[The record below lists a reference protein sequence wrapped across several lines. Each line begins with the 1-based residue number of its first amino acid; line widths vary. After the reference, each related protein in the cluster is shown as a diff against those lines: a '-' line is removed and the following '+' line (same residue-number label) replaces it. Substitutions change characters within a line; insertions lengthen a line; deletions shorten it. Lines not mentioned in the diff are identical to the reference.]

1 MAVIA
6 VFNQKG
12 GVGKTTTSLNI
23 SAALACLERRPL
35 AIDLDP
41 QAHLTLSLGIPEEGR
56 QGSTIASFFREEL
69 PLAKLVLDL
78 PNGLRL
84 IPGHMELSKVDAL
97 YGKST
102 SIASRLRNGLH
113 ESLAWEDNP
122 ILIDCCPML
131 GVLSLNAIF
140 AADRVLIPVSAD
152 YLSMQGVDKLDAA
165 LGVLEKALKR
175 RIERKVVV
183 TRFDSRRKFSHQV
196 YAQLKDRYGE
206 DLCET
211 RITENVSLAE
221 SPAHGKSVLDFAPHS
236 QGAKDYLALTAELIE
251 KNFIH

>member
-12 GVGKTTTSLNI
+12 GVGKTTTCLNV

-41 QAHLTLSLGIPEEGR
+41 QAHLTLSFGLRDESREG
-56 QGSTIASFFREEL
+56 GTIADFYRSEK
-69 PLAKLVLDL
+69 PLVGLVRDL
-78 PNGLRL
+78 ANGMRL
-84 IPGHMELSKVDAL
+84 IPGHMELSKIDAL
-97 YGKST
+97 YGNST
-102 SIASRLRNGLH
+102 SIVSRLRDGLQ
-113 ESLAWEDNP
+113 ESLAWEDSP

-152 YLSMQGVDKLDAA
+152 FLSMQGVERLDAA
-165 LGVLEKALKR
+165 LSVLEKALKR
-175 RIERKVVV
+175 SIERKVVL

-196 YAQLKDRYGE
+196 YAMLKERYG
-206 DLCET
+206 DSLCET

-221 SPAHGKSVLDFAPHS
+221 SPSHGKSVFDFAPHS
-236 QGAKDYLALTAELIE
+236 QGAKDYLALTAELLE
-251 KNFIH
+251 KNFIQ

>member
-12 GVGKTTTSLNI
+12 GVGKTTTSLNL

-41 QAHLTLSLGIPEEGR
+41 QAHLTLSFGIQEGGR
-56 QGSTIASFFREEL
+56 DGTIAAFYRGEK
-69 PLAKLVLDL
+69 PLSSLVLEL
-78 PNGLRL
+78 PNGMRL
-84 IPGHMELSKVDAL
+84 IPGHMELSKIDAL

-102 SIASRLRNGLH
+102 SIASRLREGLQ
-113 ESLAWEDNP
+113 ESLAWEDSP

-152 YLSMQGVDKLDAA
+152 YLSMQGVERLDAA
-165 LGVLEKALKR
+165 LSVLEKSLKR
-175 RIERKVVV
+175 SIERKVVV

-196 YAQLKDRYGE
+196 YEKLKARYGE
-206 DLCET
+206 ALCET
-211 RITENVSLAE
+211 HIAENVSLAE
-221 SPAHGKSVLDFAPHS
+221 SPSHGKSVFDFAPHS

-251 KNFIH
+251 KGFIQ

>member
-12 GVGKTTTSLNI
+12 GVGKTTTSLNV

-41 QAHLTLSLGIPEEGR
+41 QAHLTLSFGIKDESREG
-56 QGSTIASFFREEL
+56 SIAAFYRGEK
-69 PLAKLVLDL
+69 PLASLVRDL
-78 PNGLRL
+78 PNGMRL
-84 IPGHMELSKVDAL
+84 IPGHMELSKIDAL

-102 SIASRLRNGLH
+102 SIASRLREGLH
-113 ESLAWEDNP
+113 ESLAWEDSP
-122 ILIDCCPML
+122 VLIDCCPML

-152 YLSMQGVDKLDAA
+152 YLSMQGVERLDAA
-165 LGVLEKALKR
+165 LNVLEKALKR
-175 RIERKVVV
+175 SIERRVVV

-196 YAQLKDRYGE
+196 YEKLKERYG
-206 DLCET
+206 DSLCET

-221 SPAHGKSVLDFAPHS
+221 SPSHGKSVFDFAPHS
-236 QGAKDYLALTAELIE
+236 QGAKDYLALTAELLE
-251 KNFIH
+251 KNFIQ

>member
-6 VFNQKG
+6 IFNQKG
-12 GVGKTTTSLNI
+12 GVGKTTTSLNLA
-23 SAALACLERRPL
+23 AALASLEKRPL

-41 QAHLTLSLGIPEEGR
+41 QAHLTLSLGVKPETGA
-56 QGSTIASFFREEL
+56 STIAAFYRGEQSLSNLVHEL
-69 PLAKLVLDL
+69 KS
-78 PNGLRL
+78 GMRL
-84 IPGHMELSKVDAL
+84 IPGHMELSKIDAL

-102 SIASRLRNGLH
+102 SIASRLREGLH

-152 YLSMQGVDKLDAA
+152 YLSMQGVERLDAA
-165 LGVLEKALKR
+165 LNVLEKALKR
-175 RIERKVVV
+175 PIERKVVI

-196 YAQLKDRYGE
+196 FAQLRDRYG
-206 DLCET
+206 DALCDT
-211 RITENVSLAE
+211 KITENVSLAE
-221 SPAHGKSVLDFAPHS
+221 SPQHGKSVFDFAPHS
-236 QGAKDYLALTAELIE
+236 HGAKDYYALAAELLE
-251 KNFIH
+251 KGFIH

>member
-12 GVGKTTTSLNI
+12 GVGKTTTSLNV

-41 QAHLTLSLGIPEEGR
+41 QAHLTLSFGISDESR
-56 QGSTIASFFREEL
+56 DGSIAAFYRGEK
-69 PLAKLVLDL
+69 PLASLVREL
-78 PNGLRL
+78 PNGMRL
-84 IPGHMELSKVDAL
+84 IPGHMELSKIDAL

-102 SIASRLRNGLH
+102 SIASRLRDGLH
-113 ESLAWEDNP
+113 ESLAWEDSP
-122 ILIDCCPML
+122 VLIDCCPML

-152 YLSMQGVDKLDAA
+152 YLSMQGVERLDAA
-165 LGVLEKALKR
+165 LNVLEKALKR
-175 RIERKVVV
+175 SIERRVVV

-196 YAQLKDRYGE
+196 YEKLKERYG
-206 DLCET
+206 DRLCET

-221 SPAHGKSVLDFAPHS
+221 SPSHGKSVFDFAPHS
-236 QGAKDYLALTAELIE
+236 QGAKDYLALTAELLE
-251 KNFIH
+251 KNFIQ

>member
-1 MAVIA
+1 MGVIA

-12 GVGKTTTSLNI
+12 GVGKTTTTLNLC
-23 SAALACLERRPL
+23 AALAHLERRPL

-41 QAHLTLSLGIPEEGR
+41 QAHLTLSCGFQPESGDK
-56 QGSTIASFFREEL
+56 TIAAFYRDEIALSR
-69 PLAKLVLDL
+69 LVCDVAE
-78 PNGLRL
+78 GMRL
-84 IPGHMELSKVDAL
+84 IPGHLELSKIDAL

-102 SIASRLRNGLH
+102 SIASRLRDGLQ

-152 YLSMQGVDKLDAA
+152 YLSMQGVERLDAA
-165 LGVLEKALKR
+165 LKVLEKGLKR

-183 TRFDSRRKFSHQV
+183 TRFDSRRKFSRHV
-196 YAQLKDRYGE
+196 YDELKARYGE
-206 DLCET
+206 DLCDT
-211 RITENVSLAE
+211 RISENVSLAE
-221 SPAHGKSVLDFAPHS
+221 SPEHGKSVFAFAPHS
-236 QGAKDYLALTAELIE
+236 QGARDYFALAAELLE
-251 KNFIH
+251 KGFIQ

>member
-12 GVGKTTTSLNI
+12 GVGKTTTSLNL
-23 SAALACLERRPL
+23 AAVLAGLERRPL

-41 QAHLTLSLGIPEEGR
+41 QAHLTLSLGVKADNREE
-56 QGSTIASFFREEL
+56 TVASFYRDER
-69 PLAKLVLDL
+69 PLASLVRELAH
-78 PNGLRL
+78 GLRL
-84 IPGHMELSKVDAL
+84 IPGHMELSKIDAL

-102 SIASRLRNGLH
+102 SIASRLREGLQ
-113 ESLAWEDNP
+113 ESLAWEDSP

-140 AADRVLIPVSAD
+140 AADRVLVPVSAD

-165 LGVLEKALKR
+165 LNVLEKALKR

-183 TRFDSRRKFSHQV
+183 TRFDSRRKFSHAV
-196 YAQLKDRYGE
+196 YEQLKERYG
-206 DLCET
+206 DTLCET
-211 RITENVSLAE
+211 RISENVSLAE
-221 SPAHGKSVLDFAPHS
+221 SPSYGKSVLDFAPHS
-236 QGAKDYLALTAELIE
+236 QGAKDYYALTAELLE
-251 KNFIH
+251 KGFIQ

>member
-12 GVGKTTTSLNI
+12 GVGKTTTTLNL
-23 SAALACLERRPL
+23 SAALANMEKRPI

-41 QAHLTLSLGIPEEGR
+41 QAHLTLSCGVNAENRGE
-56 QGSTIASFFREEL
+56 TIAAFYSEETPLSNLVREV
-69 PLAKLVLDL
+69 A
-78 PNGLRL
+78 NGMRL
-84 IPGHMELSKVDAL
+84 IPGHLELSKIDAL

-102 SIASRLRNGLH
+102 RIASRLRDGLQ
-113 ESLAWEDNP
+113 ESLAWEDSP

-152 YLSMQGVDKLDAA
+152 YLSMRGVERLDAA
-165 LGVLEKALKR
+165 LDVLQRGLKR
-175 RIERKVVV
+175 NLERKVVV
-183 TRFDSRRKFSHQV
+183 TRFDSRRKFSHHI
-196 YAQLKDRYGE
+196 YELLKERYG
-206 DLCET
+206 DALCDT

-221 SPAHGKSVLDFAPHS
+221 SPEHGQSVFDFAPHS
-236 QGAKDYLALTAELIE
+236 HGAKDYSALTAELLE
-251 KNFIH
+251 KGFIQ

>member
-6 VFNQKG
+6 IFNQKG
-12 GVGKTTTSLNI
+12 GVGKTTTSLNLA
-23 SAALACLERRPL
+23 AALASLERRPL

-41 QAHLTLSLGIPEEGR
+41 QAHLTLSLGVKPGK
-56 QGSTIASFFREEL
+56 GSETIAAFYRGEQPLTSLVREL
-69 PLAKLVLDL
+69 PH
-78 PNGLRL
+78 GMRL
-84 IPGHMELSKVDAL
+84 IPGHMELSKIDAL

-102 SIASRLRNGLH
+102 SIASRLREGLH

-152 YLSMQGVDKLDAA
+152 YLSMQGVERLDGA
-165 LGVLEKALKR
+165 LNVLEKALKHP
-175 RIERKVVV
+175 IERRVVL
-183 TRFDSRRKFSHQV
+183 TRFDSRRKFSHHV
-196 YAQLKDRYGE
+196 YEQLKERYGAA
-206 DLCET
+206 LCAT

-221 SPAHGKSVLDFAPHS
+221 SPAHGKNVFEFAPHS
-236 QGAKDYLALTAELIE
+236 QGAKDYLALTAELLE
-251 KNFIH
+251 KGFIQ